1 MITRDDFFFFFFFLR
16 VFLDLGKNGKSRGKC
31 RIFRA
36 GKKDHMHNKILER
49 NEIFYERKL

>member
-1 MITRDDFFFFFFFLR
+1 MIFFFFFFFLR